1 MYGVTVEAAGQ
12 LEYEMV
18 SATLS
23 AHVPVFSIFQA
34 AAPASMR
41 RARTRTIK
49 VQAVVG
55 SAEADAA
62 LVDVGMPGVSDAA
75 RVGAGGGG
83 EGERKE
89 GNERGEQSGDEHG
102 CCVLSRVRGRKDTD
116 KREREKERRSRCLNE
131 QDPASLDG
139 DRPRPHKRSVSTFQG
154 GLSISSLSDQSLGRF
169 GSKRLSKRPKE
180 CPAALCAP
188 GCGGRHSKPPP
199 TNHSQPNARAC
210 MHVCLS
216 SACSNMY
223 TLL

>member
-41 RARTRTIK
+41 RVRTRTIK

-102 CCVLSRVRGRKDTD
+102 CCVLSRVRGKKGHGQER
-116 KREREKERRSRCLNE
+116 KRERKKVALFER
-131 QDPASLDG
+131 A
-139 DRPRPHKRSVSTFQG
+139 
-154 GLSISSLSDQSLGRF
+154 
-169 GSKRLSKRPKE
+169 GS
-180 CPAALCAP
+180 CQP
-188 GCGGRHSKPPP
+188 GW
-199 TNHSQPNARAC
+199 
-210 MHVCLS
+210 
-216 SACSNMY
+216 
-223 TLL
+223 